1 MNQVNR
7 RVTLVARPDGYPT
20 EATFKLVEDK
30 VPSPG
35 PGQVLVRALYLSLDP
50 YMRGRMSDAK
60 SYATPIPIGGV
71 IEGGI
76 VGPVVASE
84 NPRFKVGDYVE
95 GRLGWQDYAL
105 SDGRNI
111 RKIDPDAGK
120 LSLNLGVL
128 GMPGLTAYFG
138 LLDVCKP
145 HAGDTVVVSAA
156 SGAVGQV
163 VGQIAKI
170 MDCKV
175 IGIAGGKQKC
185 DHIKSLGFDHAI
197 DYKGEDLDAALD
209 KAAPDGVDC
218 YFDNVGGPVSEAVF
232 RHLSFNR
239 PRIAICGQMA
249 LYNVD
254 TGATG
259 TRNLRFMLVH
269 RATMQGFIVSDFAE
283 RYGMGLKRLAGW
295 VRAGKIKYREDIVD
309 GLENAPKAFLKLMH
323 GENFGKLVVKIAD
336 QA

>member
-7 RVTLVARPDGYPT
+7 RITLASRPDGYPT
-20 EATFKLVEDK
+20 EANFKLVEDK

-60 SYATPIPIGGV
+60 SYAAPVPIGGV
-71 IEGGI
+71 MEGGI

-84 NPRFKVGDYVE
+84 NPRFKVGDMVE
-95 GRLGWQDYAL
+95 GRLGWQDFAL

-111 RKIDPDAGK
+111 RTIDPKAGK

-138 LLDVCKP
+138 LLDLCRP

-163 VGQIAKI
+163 VGQIAKL
-170 MDCKV
+170 MDCRV
-175 IGIAGGKQKC
+175 VGIAGGTRKI
-185 DHIKSLGFDHAI
+185 DYITRDLGFDVGV
-197 DYKGEDLDAALD
+197 DYKSGDLDAALD
-209 KAAPDGVDC
+209 KACPDGIDC
-218 YFDNVGGPVSEAVF
+218 YFDNVGGAVSEAVF
-232 RHLSFNR
+232 RHLAFR

-254 TGATG
+254 APQPG

-269 RATMQGFIVSDFAE
+269 RAKMEGFIVSDFTE
-283 RYGMGLKRLAGW
+283 RFPMALKRLAGW
-295 VRAGKIKYREDIVD
+295 VREGKIKYREDVVD
-309 GLENAPKAFLKLMH
+309 GLENASKAFLRLMH
-323 GENFGKLVVKIAD
+323 GDNFGKLIIKIAD
-336 QA
+336 E